1 MPLQGTTIDENFSAN
16 FKVIKWTDSDKT
28 YVRRAGPVSLLES
41 KRSFNV
47 NCSIDK
53 VFQDSEKP
61 KQDPEI
67 HAKNS
72 CKKKEWEGGS

>member
-1 MPLQGTTIDENFSAN
+1 
-16 FKVIKWTDSDKT
+16 
-28 YVRRAGPVSLLES
+28 
-41 KRSFNV
+41 V

-67 HAKNS
+67 HAKIPV
-72 CKKKEWEGGS
+72 KKGVGRRQLMAIEIRRLIPDYFWRLF